1 VCACTPLQ
9 GRLGTPG
16 HVKSPQ
22 PPAHLCA
29 PHLLRGCSLPGR
41 SALILLQHDVTEQV
55 EHEQLLTDLTEG
67 HLAMLSQVGSRLE
80 LLVMRT
86 FGGRPGLLVSK
97 FISVALRT
105 AFGTVA

>member
-1 VCACTPLQ
+1 M
-9 GRLGTPG
+9 
-16 HVKSPQ
+16 
-22 PPAHLCA
+22 
-29 PHLLRGCSLPGR
+29 
-41 SALILLQHDVTEQV
+41 
-55 EHEQLLTDLTEG
+55 LTDLTEG